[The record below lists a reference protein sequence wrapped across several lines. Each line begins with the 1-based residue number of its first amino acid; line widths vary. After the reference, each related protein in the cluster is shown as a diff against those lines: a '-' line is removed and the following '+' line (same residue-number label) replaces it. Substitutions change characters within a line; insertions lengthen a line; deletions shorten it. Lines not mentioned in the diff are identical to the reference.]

1 MEDTMNNINNEAVDT
16 AVEAVK
22 DIELENVPVPP
33 IAEADF
39 GMLGKVCKG
48 VAYVGGLALAG
59 YVVYRVGDTVITW
72 IKNRKNDAKTAEA
85 GETVIVDV
93 ESVPVDSDEE

>member
-1 MEDTMNNINNEAVDT
+1 MEDTMNNINNEVVDT

-22 DIELENVPVPP
+22 DIELENVPVPA

-39 GMLGKVCKG
+39 GVLGKLCNG
-48 VAYVGGLALAG
+48 AAYVCGLALAG
-59 YVVYRVGDTVITW
+59 YAVYRVGDKVVTW
-72 IKNRKNDAKTAEA
+72 FKNRKNDVETAEA

-93 ESVPVDSDEE
+93 DAVPVDSDEE